1 MSRDL
6 LPGLRL
12 AYDRA
17 VAEHDGKAKAPWKLE
32 ERAHFLDLLCA
43 EGQPSPHRSP
53 ILLLH

>member
-43 EGQPSPHRSP
+43 EGQPSPHRP
-53 ILLLH
+53 PVLLLC